1 MLRPLAVRFRF
12 LNSVSRLCVAAVAF
26 LAASTFD
33 IRHSAFA
40 ADETPKTDARYP
52 FRTDFANANLPWYA
66 PKPLEFP
73 PHHSDRRIS
82 GELVAADFIHRTG
95 QFRMS
100 KTGELVDFTMP
111 PYGAINYLN
120 AEADLRDAP
129 IGTFFLFF
137 LNQDAHGN
145 FTRLA
150 TMQDQVSMDAGHSFS
165 YRLDE
170 VKLAERRLLTT
181 QHSIPKKLE
190 DIGKKEL
197 LVTAETR
204 VWRGDKQGKPGD
216 LKPGDELLFN
226 ITGKSA
232 TSPGVCTDIW
242 AGTETHTLATEQ
254 QGKKFAEFTKRR
266 GLPGWVEKTEG
277 NRITVT
283 LFSGDPKRFAKTW
296 MEDFGVGRDGAICV
310 SNDEGRTWNPQT
322 DKEKTTVIEVQ
333 KLPMDSYGC
342 SGVRLVLEVKFMLEG
357 FRKGRVVRVFGSG
370 WPVKEIFYGESLM
383 GYGYARLQTEELKEN
398 VAKEYPVQF
407 PFRTDYG
414 NEGLPWFYLKA
425 GEVPPPFSEHL
436 VFGELMET
444 KLDAHKRSG
453 QFRTDRTGEVVDF
466 TIIPD
471 GAVKY
476 LNAAA
481 ALSDIPPGTRCRFH
495 LYQDEK
501 GAFTKASLV
510 SDEFSF
516 LAANVIT
523 WRVEALK
530 PGEGKLHVARQI
542 PETKNYNGDME
553 RIPDIGRAELLVNAD
568 TRVWKNGK
576 QAKLDE
582 LAVGDALLVNVS
594 GELPGSPSHCT
605 DIWAGAE
612 THKGVTEEQA
622 KKRNAGRRGQ

>member
-1 MLRPLAVRFRF
+1 MAMMALV
-12 LNSVSRLCVAAVAF
+12 VMG
-26 LAASTFD
+26 LAAP
-33 IRHSAFA
+33 HSSHA
-40 ADETPKTDARYP
+40 ADAANKTDPRYP

-82 GELVAADFIHRTG
+82 GELVSADFVHRTG

-111 PYGAINYLN
+111 PYGSVIYLN
-120 AEADLRDAP
+120 AEADLRDVP
-129 IGTFFLFF
+129 MGTYFLFF
-137 LNQDAHGN
+137 LNQDSHGN

-150 TMQDQVSMDAGHSFS
+150 TMQDQYSMDAGHSFS

-170 VKLAERRLLTT
+170 AKLAEGKLLTT

-190 DIGKKEL
+190 NIGTREW
-197 LVTAETR
+197 LVTKETR
-204 VWRGDKQGKPGD
+204 VWKGDKQVKLD
-216 LKPGDELLFN
+216 DMKPGDELLFN

-232 TSPGVCTDIW
+232 TSPGVCTDVWI
-242 AGTETHTLATEQ
+242 GTDTHTLVTETQ
-254 QGKKFAEFTKRR
+254 RKKFMAFTKWR
-266 GLPGWVEKTEG
+266 GLPAWVDKTEG

-283 LFSGDPKRFAKTW
+283 LFSGDPKNFAKMW
-296 MEDFGVGRDGAICV
+296 MGDFAAGQEGAICV
-310 SNDEGRTWNPQT
+310 ANDELRTWNPVT
-322 DKEKTTVIEVQ
+322 DKEKVTIIEAQ

-342 SGVRLVLEVKFMLEG
+342 SGVRLVLEVKYMLEG
-357 FRKGRVVRVFGSG
+357 FRKGRCVRVFGNG
-370 WPVKEIFYGESLM
+370 WPLKEIYYGESLM

-398 VAKEYPVQF
+398 VAKEYPAQF

-425 GEVPPPFSEHL
+425 GEVPPPYSEHL
-436 VFGELMET
+436 VFGELV
-444 KLDAHKRSG
+444 KADAEKHAG

-466 TIIPD
+466 TIIPE

-481 ALSDIPPGTRCRFH
+481 TLADIPAGTRCRFH

-523 WRVEALK
+523 WRIEALK
-530 PGEGKLHVARQI
+530 LGEGRLDVARQI
-542 PETKNYNGDME
+542 PDTKNYNGDME
-553 RIPDIGRAELLVNAD
+553 RIPDIGRAELLVTPE

-576 QAKLDE
+576 QAKPDD
-582 LAVGDALLVNVS
+582 LAVGDALLVNLT
-594 GELPGSPSHCT
+594 GEQPSRPAHCT
-605 DIWAGAE
+605 DIWVGAE
-612 THKGVTEEQA
+612 SQRSVSEEQA
-622 KKRNAGRRGQ
+622 KKHKAAKK